1 MSVARIE
8 THTEVQIND
17 NDESLTPRGL
27 TIRSKLLLFTT
38 GIGFLILA
46 ALAITAFFLSA
57 VALRTARLDGFQ
69 SLRTSL
75 SQAINTYFAD
85 QRRDITAQAELQTV
99 RYAVTELSSGY
110 EHLIE
115 DLDAAG
121 FKVDPLFLS
130 EVRQGLHAAYEN
142 GPMADLRSLGMQVGN
157 FDEFSDL
164 SPVAAILQYVYILK
178 NPSSAGSKF
187 QANSVLDISKNEN
200 LSPDFRNAFSKTM
213 FARAMDRYHGLFE
226 TVVRRNSYYDLML
239 IDDLGNVVYT
249 FEKGWDFGTN
259 VFKGWR
265 ERSQLEKVFLGAWY
279 GSSSSGDH
287 SSGEEIVITDL
298 ERYAGAS
305 GSPMLLLSC
314 PINNRLGGRLGVV
327 VHKIA
332 SSTFTDMVTFQGRW
346 SAVGLG
352 ETGEAYIVGPDLKLR
367 TESRFVKEM
376 PEKMKSLSF
385 EPDGSAGTL
394 TSILGASLHNT
405 AVENIYSDQT
415 LSNEGEVTFF
425 DDIGRESLGVYKPL
439 GAPGLDWGLVIT
451 ISTDEAFAPAVHLTR
466 LIAFGGF
473 IILIVAILAAL
484 AFGHLLS
491 GPIVQLVNTAERI
504 GSGDLSARAP
514 ISSRDEIG
522 FLAERF
528 NYMID
533 QVEERN
539 RQVHK
544 ILQTVNEG
552 LFLMGPDFIIQ
563 PGYSKI
569 TGEIFQ
575 RKMDG
580 IYFLDLLRPAPESGL
595 KPIVSDDILL
605 ATQHYLELLLNPRIK
620 EQLIQQTNPLVEVE
634 YQILRPKGA
643 QSSKFLGFRFNRV
656 VEGGKTTQIMVTTQ
670 DLTSRIALARQI
682 KENQTKAESQI
693 EMLFGI
699 MHLDPPIL
707 GEFLNHAKSEIAGML
722 SLLEAEQFGSH
733 ADESGDERSERYL
746 LLLRKIS
753 RSIHLIKGNAAMLRL
768 SYFEDL
774 ANQLEETIA
783 SVRSNSSL
791 AGEQFLPITTS
802 LATLLDQI
810 DMTHDLISRLLSMQ
824 KVFGKGAGEGLQSD
838 FTPLVELAEEIA
850 ARNGKQVRVSLQL
863 KDGLAR
869 LPNSLREPVQMMMT
883 QLVRNAV
890 LHGIEPPSERL
901 ARRKHPVG
909 EIQICAYRL
918 IESGKKIIL
927 TVRDDG
933 RGLDY
938 DLLRRRAVQL
948 GYGSMKT
955 IEAWTPQQLIDLLFE
970 TGFTTMDRP
979 TTDGGRGVGL
989 DAVRDLTAKMG
1000 GLLNVLSNQGQFCE
1014 FRLEIPVA

>member
-1 MSVARIE
+1 MSVARTE
-8 THTEVQIND
+8 LHEVQVND
-17 NDESLTPRGL
+17 GDESLASRGL

-57 VALRTARLDGFQ
+57 VALRKARLDGFQ

-85 QRRDITAQAELQTV
+85 QRRDITAQAELQTI

-121 FKVDPLFLS
+121 FKVDPAFLS
-130 EVRQGLHAAYEN
+130 QVRQSLRDAYEQ
-142 GPMADLRSLGMQVGN
+142 GPMADLRKLGEHVGT

-164 SPVAAILQYVYILK
+164 SPAAAILQYVYILK
-178 NPSSAGSKF
+178 NPSSPGSKF
-187 QANSVLDISKNEN
+187 QQNSVSAISKNEN
-200 LSPDFRNAFSKTM
+200 LPADFRSAFSKTM

-226 TVVRRNSYYDLML
+226 TVVRRNSYFDLML

-265 ERSQLEKVFLGAWY
+265 ERSPLEKVFLGAWY
-279 GSSSSGDH
+279 GSSTSGDH
-287 SSGEEIVITDL
+287 ASGEEIVITDF

-305 GSPMLLLSC
+305 GAPMLFLSC

-332 SSTFTDMVTFQGRW
+332 STTFTDMVTFQGRW

-352 ETGEAYIVGPDLKLR
+352 ETGEAYIVGPDLRLR

-385 EPDGSAGTL
+385 EPDGSPGPL
-394 TSILGASLHNT
+394 TSILGAPLHNT
-405 AVENIYSDQT
+405 AVENIYSNQT

-425 DDIGRESLGVYKPL
+425 DDIGRESLGVYKQL
-439 GAPGLDWGLVIT
+439 GTPGLDWGLVIT
-451 ISTDEAFAPAVHLTR
+451 ISTDEAFSPAVHLTR

-569 TGEIFQ
+569 TEEIFQ
-575 RKMDG
+575 RKIDG
-580 IYFLDLLRPAPESGL
+580 ISFLDLLRPAPESGL
-595 KPIVSDDILL
+595 QPIVSDETLL

-620 EQLIQQTNPLVEVE
+620 EQLIQQTNPLSEIE
-634 YQILRPKGA
+634 YQILRAKGVYR
-643 QSSKFLGFRFNRV
+643 SKFLEFRFNRV
-656 VEGGKTTQIMVTTQ
+656 VEGGKTTQIMVTTL
-670 DLTSRIALARQI
+670 DLTSRIALAKQI
-682 KENQTKAESQI
+682 RENETKAKSQI

-707 GEFLNHAKSEIAGML
+707 AEFLNHAKSEIIRML
-722 SLLEAEQFGSH
+722 SLLEAEQYGSH
-733 ADESGDERSERYL
+733 ADESSKERSERYL
-746 LLLRKIS
+746 RLLQKIS
-753 RSIHLIKGNAAMLRL
+753 RAIHLIKGNAAMLRL

-774 ANQLEETIA
+774 ANELEEKIA
-783 SVRSNSSL
+783 AVRGNASL
-791 AGEQFLPITTS
+791 AGEQFLPITTG
-802 LATLLDQI
+802 LASLLDQI
-810 DMTHDLISRLLSMQ
+810 EMTHDLIGRLLSMQ
-824 KVFGKGAGEGLQSD
+824 KVFGKSPGDGAQTD
-838 FTPLVELAEEIA
+838 FTPLVQLAEEIA
-850 ARNGKQVRVSLQL
+850 ERNGKQVRVDLQI

-869 LPNSLREPVQMMMT
+869 LPNPLREPVQMMMT

-901 ARRKHPVG
+901 AQRKHPVG
-909 EIQICAYRL
+909 EIQIRAHRL
-918 IESGKKIIL
+918 TENHGKIIL

-933 RGLDY
+933 RGLNY

-948 GYGSMKT
+948 GYASLKT
-955 IEAWTPQQLIDLLFE
+955 IDTWTPQQLIDLLFE

-1000 GLLNVLSNQGQFCE
+1000 GLMNVLSKEGQFCE
-1014 FRLEIPVA
+1014 FRLEIPSA

>member
-1 MSVARIE
+1 MSIAPTE
-8 THTEVQIND
+8 MHSEVQFND
-17 NDESLTPRGL
+17 NDESLAPRGL

-57 VALRTARLDGFQ
+57 VALRTARLDGFK

-75 SQAINTYFAD
+75 SQAINTFFAD

-121 FKVDPLFLS
+121 FKVDPAFLS
-130 EVRQGLHAAYEN
+130 QVRSSLRAAYEE
-142 GPMADLRSLGMQVGN
+142 GPMADLRSLGMQVGT

-178 NPSSAGSKF
+178 NPSSPGYKF
-187 QANSVLDISKNEN
+187 QANSVLEISKNQN
-200 LSPDFRNAFSKTM
+200 LPPDFRSAFATTM
-213 FARAMDRYHGLFE
+213 FARAMDRYHG
-226 TVVRRNSYYDLML
+226 NSYFDLML

-265 ERSQLEKVFLGAWY
+265 ERSQLEEVFLGAWY
-279 GSSSSGDH
+279 GSSSAGDH
-287 SSGEEIVITDL
+287 TSGEEIVITDL
-298 ERYAGAS
+298 ERYPGAS
-305 GSPMLLLSC
+305 GSPMLFLSC

-352 ETGEAYIVGPDLKLR
+352 ETGEAYIVGPDLRLR

-385 EPDGSAGTL
+385 EPDGSPGPF
-394 TSILGASLHNT
+394 TSILGAPLRNT
-405 AVENIYSDQT
+405 AVENIFSDQT

-439 GAPGLDWGLVIT
+439 GAPGLDWGLVVT

-473 IILIVAILAAL
+473 VILIVAILAAL

-563 PGYSKI
+563 PGYSRI

-575 RKMDG
+575 RKIDG
-580 IYFLDLLRPAPESGL
+580 ISFLDLLRPAPESGL
-595 KPIVSDDILL
+595 QPIVSDENLL

-634 YQILRPKGA
+634 YRILRPKGTQA
-643 QSSKFLGFRFNRV
+643 CKFLGFRFNRV

-682 KENQTKAESQI
+682 KENETKAKSQI

-707 GEFLNHAKSEIAGML
+707 AEFLNHAKSEIGGML

-733 ADESGDERSERYL
+733 AAESSKERSERYL
-746 LLLRKIS
+746 RLLQKIS

-768 SYFEDL
+768 SYFENL

-783 SVRSNSSL
+783 NVRNSSAL

-802 LATLLDQI
+802 LAALLDQI
-810 DMTHDLISRLLSMQ
+810 DMTHDLIGRLLSMQ
-824 KVFGKGAGEGLQSD
+824 KVFGKGGGQGTQSD
-838 FTPLVELAEEIA
+838 FTPLVELAEEVA
-850 ARNGKQVRVSLQL
+850 ERNGKQVRVVLQI
-863 KDGLAR
+863 KDGFAR
-869 LPNSLREPVQMMMT
+869 LPNPLREPVQMMMT

-901 ARRKHPVG
+901 AQRKHPVG
-909 EIQICAYRL
+909 EIQICAHRL
-918 IESGKKIIL
+918 VENGKKIVL

-948 GYGSMKT
+948 GYGSVKT
-955 IEAWTPQQLIDLLFE
+955 VEAWKPQQLIDLLFE

-1000 GLLNVLSNQGQFCE
+1000 GMLNVLSIQGQFCE
-1014 FRLEIPVA
+1014 FRLEIPIA

>member
-1 MSVARIE
+1 MSVARTE
-8 THTEVQIND
+8 LHEVQVND
-17 NDESLTPRGL
+17 SDESLASRGL

-57 VALRTARLDGFQ
+57 VALRKARLDGFQ

-85 QRRDITAQAELQTV
+85 QRRDITAQAELQTI

-121 FKVDPLFLS
+121 FKVDPAFLS
-130 EVRQGLHAAYEN
+130 QVRQSLRDAYEQ
-142 GPMADLRSLGMQVGN
+142 GPMADLRKLGEHVGT

-178 NPSSAGSKF
+178 NPSSPGAKF
-187 QANSVLDISKNEN
+187 QENSVSDISKNEN
-200 LSPDFRNAFSKTM
+200 LPADFRSAFSKTM

-226 TVVRRNSYYDLML
+226 TVVRRNSYFDLML

-265 ERSQLEKVFLGAWY
+265 ERSPLEKVFLGAWY
-279 GSSSSGDH
+279 GSSTSGDH
-287 SSGEEIVITDL
+287 ASGEEIVITDL

-305 GSPMLLLSC
+305 GAPMLFLSC

-332 SSTFTDMVTFQGRW
+332 SNTFTDMVTFQGRW

-352 ETGEAYIVGPDLKLR
+352 ETGEAYIVGPDLRLR

-385 EPDGSAGTL
+385 EPDGSPGPL
-394 TSILGASLHNT
+394 TSILGAALHNT
-405 AVENIYSDQT
+405 AVENIYSDQM

-425 DDIGRESLGVYKPL
+425 DDIGRESLGVYKQL
-439 GAPGLDWGLVIT
+439 GTPGLDWGLVIT
-451 ISTDEAFAPAVHLTR
+451 ISTDEAFSPAVHLTR

-563 PGYSKI
+563 PGYSKV
-569 TGEIFQ
+569 TEEIFQ
-575 RKMDG
+575 RKIDG
-580 IYFLDLLRPAPESGL
+580 ISFLDLLRPAPESGL
-595 KPIVSDDILL
+595 QPIVSDETLL

-620 EQLIQQTNPLVEVE
+620 EQLIQQTNPLSEME
-634 YQILRPKGA
+634 YQILRAKGTYR
-643 QSSKFLGFRFNRV
+643 SKFLEFRFNRV
-656 VEGGKTTQIMVTTQ
+656 VEGGKTTQIMVTTL
-670 DLTSRIALARQI
+670 DLTSRIALAKQI
-682 KENQTKAESQI
+682 KENETKAKSQI

-707 GEFLNHAKSEIAGML
+707 AEFLNHAKSEIIRML
-722 SLLEAEQFGSH
+722 SLLEAEQYGSH
-733 ADESGDERSERYL
+733 VDESSKERSERYL
-746 LLLRKIS
+746 RLLQKIS
-753 RSIHLIKGNAAMLRL
+753 RAIHLIKGNAAMLRL

-774 ANQLEETIA
+774 ANELEEKIA
-783 SVRSNSSL
+783 TVRGNAAL
-791 AGEQFLPITTS
+791 AGEQFLPITTG
-802 LATLLDQI
+802 LASLLDQI
-810 DMTHDLISRLLSMQ
+810 EMTHDLIGRLLSMQ
-824 KVFGKGAGEGLQSD
+824 KVFGKSPGDGAQTD
-838 FTPLVELAEEIA
+838 FAPLVQLAEEIA
-850 ARNGKQVRVSLQL
+850 ERNGKQVRIDLQIR
-863 KDGLAR
+863 DGLAR
-869 LPNSLREPVQMMMT
+869 LPNPLREPVQMMMT

-901 ARRKHPVG
+901 AQRKHPVG
-909 EIQICAYRL
+909 EIQIRAQRL
-918 IESGKKIIL
+918 TENHGKIIL

-933 RGLDY
+933 RGLNY

-948 GYGSMKT
+948 GYASLKT
-955 IEAWTPQQLIDLLFE
+955 IDTWTPQQLIDLLFE

-1000 GLLNVLSNQGQFCE
+1000 GLMNVLSKEGQFCE
-1014 FRLEIPVA
+1014 FRLEIPSA

>member
-1 MSVARIE
+1 MSVAR
-8 THTEVQIND
+8 TEKHAEDQIND
-17 NDESLTPRGL
+17 IDESLAPRGL

-110 EHLIE
+110 EHLVE

-121 FKVDPLFLS
+121 FKVDPPFLS
-130 EVRQGLHAAYEN
+130 QVRQSLRSAYEE
-142 GPMADLRSLGMQVGN
+142 GPMANLRSLGMQVGN
-157 FDEFSDL
+157 FDQFSDL

-178 NPSSAGSKF
+178 NPSSPGFKF
-187 QANSVLDISKNEN
+187 QANSVSEITKNQN
-200 LSPDFRNAFSKTM
+200 LLPDFRSAFAKTM

-226 TVVRRNSYYDLML
+226 TVVRRNSYFDLML

-259 VFKGWR
+259 VFRGWR

-287 SSGEEIVITDL
+287 TSGEEIVITDL
-298 ERYAGAS
+298 ERYPGAS
-305 GSPMLLLSC
+305 GSPMLFLGC

-376 PEKMKSLSF
+376 PAKMKSLSF
-385 EPDGSAGTL
+385 EPDGSAGPF
-394 TSILGASLHNT
+394 TSILGAPLHNT
-405 AVENIYSDQT
+405 AVENIFSDQV

-439 GAPGLDWGLVIT
+439 GAPGLDWGLVVT
-451 ISTDEAFAPAVHLTR
+451 NSTDEAFAPAVHLTR

-473 IILIVAILAAL
+473 VILIVAILAAL

-491 GPIVQLVNTAERI
+491 GPIVQLVTTAEKI

-569 TGEIFQ
+569 TEEIFQ

-595 KPIVSDDILL
+595 QPIVSAEILV

-634 YQILRPKGA
+634 YRILRPKGA
-643 QSSKFLGFRFNRV
+643 QTSKFLVFRFNRV
-656 VEGGKTTQIMVTTQ
+656 VEGGKTTQIMVTAR
-670 DLTSRIALARQI
+670 DLTSGIALARQI
-682 KENQTKAESQI
+682 KENETKTKSQI

-707 GEFLNHAKSEIAGML
+707 AEFLNHAKSEIGGL
-722 SLLEAEQFGSH
+722 SKLLEAEQFGSH
-733 ADESGDERSERYL
+733 ADESSKERSERYL
-746 LLLRKIS
+746 RLLQKIS

-783 SVRSNSSL
+783 SVRNSSSL

-810 DMTHDLISRLLSMQ
+810 DMTHDLIGRLLSMQ
-824 KVFGKGAGEGLQSD
+824 KVFGSGAGAGVQSD
-838 FTPLVELAEEIA
+838 FTPLVELAEEVA
-850 ARNGKQVRVSLQL
+850 ERNGRQVRVSLQI
-863 KDGLAR
+863 KDGLSR
-869 LPNSLREPVQMMMT
+869 LPNPLREPIQRMLT

-901 ARRKHPVG
+901 AQRKHPVG
-909 EIQICAYRL
+909 EIQISAYRL
-918 IESGKKIIL
+918 TENEKKIIL

-970 TGFTTMDRP
+970 NGFTTMDRP

-1000 GLLNVLSNQGQFCE
+1000 GLLNVLSIQDQFCE
-1014 FRLEIPVA
+1014 FRLEIPMA

>member
-1 MSVARIE
+1 MSVTR
-8 THTEVQIND
+8 TEMHEAHVNGS
-17 NDESLTPRGL
+17 DESLASRGL

-57 VALRTARLDGFQ
+57 VALRKARLDGFQ

-75 SQAINTYFAD
+75 AQAINTYFAD
-85 QRRDITAQAELQTV
+85 QRRDITAQAELQTI

-121 FKVDPLFLS
+121 FKVDPAFLS
-130 EVRQGLHAAYEN
+130 QVRQSLRDAYER
-142 GPMADLRSLGMQVGN
+142 GPMADLRKLGEHVGS

-178 NPSSAGSKF
+178 NPSSPGSKF
-187 QANSVLDISKNEN
+187 QENSVLDISKNEN
-200 LSPDFRNAFSKTM
+200 LPADFRNAFSKTM
-213 FARAMDRYHGLFE
+213 FAKAMDRYHGLFE
-226 TVVRRNSYYDLML
+226 TVVRRNSYFDLML

-265 ERSQLEKVFLGAWY
+265 EGSPLEKVFLGAWY
-279 GSSSSGDH
+279 GSGAST
-287 SSGEEIVITDL
+287 EEIVITDL

-305 GSPMLLLSC
+305 GAPMLFLSC

-332 SSTFTDMVTFQGRW
+332 SNTFTDMVTFQGRW

-352 ETGEAYIVGPDLKLR
+352 ETGEAYIVGPDLRLR

-376 PEKMKSLSF
+376 PDKMKSLSF
-385 EPDGSAGTL
+385 EPDGSPGPL
-394 TSILGASLHNT
+394 TSILGAPLHNT
-405 AVENIYSDQT
+405 AVENIFSDKT

-439 GAPGLDWGLVIT
+439 GIPGLDWGLVIT

-491 GPIVQLVNTAERI
+491 GPIVQLVNTAEKI

-569 TGEIFQ
+569 TEDIFQ
-575 RKMDG
+575 RKIDG
-580 IYFLDLLRPAPESGL
+580 ISFLELLRPAPESGL
-595 KPIVSDDILL
+595 QPIVSEETLL

-620 EQLIQQTNPLVEVE
+620 EQLIQQTNPLSEIE
-634 YQILRPKGA
+634 YQILRGKGTYR
-643 QSSKFLGFRFNRV
+643 SKFLEFRFNRV
-656 VEGGKTTQIMVTTQ
+656 VEGGKTTQIMVTTL
-670 DLTSRIALARQI
+670 DSTSRIALAKQI
-682 KENQTKAESQI
+682 KENETRAKSQI

-707 GEFLNHAKSEIAGML
+707 SEFLNHAKSEIGRML
-722 SLLEAEQFGSH
+722 NLLEAEQYGSH
-733 ADESGDERSERYL
+733 ADESSNQRSERYL
-746 LLLRKIS
+746 LLLQKIS

-774 ANQLEETIA
+774 ADELEEKIA
-783 SVRSNSSL
+783 SVRANASL
-791 AGEQFLPITTS
+791 AGEQFLPITTG
-802 LATLLDQI
+802 LASLLDQI
-810 DMTHDLISRLLSMQ
+810 DMTHDLIGRLFSMQ
-824 KVFGKGAGEGLQSD
+824 KVFGKAPSEGVQTD
-838 FTPLVELAEEIA
+838 FLPLVQLAEEIA
-850 ARNGKQVRVSLQL
+850 QRNGKQVRVDLQI

-869 LPNSLREPVQMMMT
+869 LPNPLREPAQMMMT

-890 LHGIEPPSERL
+890 LHGIESPSERL
-901 ARRKHPVG
+901 AQRKHPVG

-918 IESGKKIIL
+918 AENEGKIIL
-927 TVRDDG
+927 AVRDDG
-933 RGLDY
+933 RGLNY

-948 GYGSMKT
+948 GYASLKT
-955 IEAWTPQQLIDLLFE
+955 IEAWTPQQLIDVLFE

-1000 GLLNVLSNQGQFCE
+1000 GLMNVFSKEGQFCE
-1014 FRLEIPVA
+1014 FRLEIPSA

>member
-1 MSVARIE
+1 MSMERTE
-8 THTEVQIND
+8 NHTEVQINES
-17 NDESLTPRGL
+17 DESWSPRGL

-85 QRRDITAQAELQTV
+85 QRRDISAQAELQTV

-121 FKVDPLFLS
+121 FKVDPSFLS
-130 EVRQGLHAAYEN
+130 QVRQSLRAAYES
-142 GPMADLRSLGMQVGN
+142 GPMANLRSLGMQVGT

-178 NPSSAGSKF
+178 NPANPGFKF
-187 QANSVLDISKNEN
+187 QDNSVLDISKNQN
-200 LSPDFRNAFSKTM
+200 LPPDFRSAFAKTM

-226 TVVRRNSYYDLML
+226 TVVRRNSYFDLML

-265 ERSQLEKVFLGAWY
+265 QRSQLEKVFLGAWY
-279 GSSSSGDH
+279 GSSSTGEH
-287 SSGEEIVITDL
+287 ASSEEIVITDL

-305 GSPMLLLSC
+305 GSPMLFLSC

-332 SSTFTDMVTFQGRW
+332 STTFTDMVTFQGRW

-352 ETGEAYIVGPDLKLR
+352 ETGEAYIVGPDMRLR
-367 TESRFVKEM
+367 TESRFAKQM

-385 EPDGSAGTL
+385 EPDGSPGPL
-394 TSILGASLHNT
+394 TSVLGAPLHNT
-405 AVENIYSDQT
+405 AVENIFSDQT

-425 DDIGRESLGVYKPL
+425 DDLGRESLGVYKPL
-439 GAPGLDWGLVIT
+439 GAPGLDWGLVVT

-473 IILIVAILAAL
+473 VILIVAILAAL

-491 GPIVQLVNTAERI
+491 GPIVQLVNTAEKI

-569 TGEIFQ
+569 TEEIFQ

-580 IYFLDLLRPAPESGL
+580 IYFLDLLRPAPESAL
-595 KPIVSDDILL
+595 QPIVSEEILL

-634 YQILRPKGA
+634 YQILQPKGA
-643 QSSKFLGFRFNRV
+643 ERSKFLGFRFNRV
-656 VEGGKTTQIMVTTQ
+656 VEGGRTTQIMVTTQ
-670 DLTSRIALARQI
+670 DLTSRISLARQI
-682 KENQTKAESQI
+682 KENQTKAQSQI

-707 GEFLNHAKSEIAGML
+707 GEFLNHAKSEIDGML

-733 ADESGDERSERYL
+733 ADESSKQRSERYL
-746 LLLRKIS
+746 RLLQKIS

-783 SVRSNSSL
+783 SVRNNASL

-802 LATLLDQI
+802 LAVLRDQI
-810 DMTHDLISRLLSMQ
+810 DMTHDLIGRLLSMQ
-824 KVFGKGAGEGLQSD
+824 KVFGKESRGDSNND
-838 FTPLVELAEEIA
+838 FTPLVELAQEIA
-850 ARNGKQVRVSLQL
+850 ERNGKQVRVNLQIT
-863 KDGLAR
+863 DGLAR
-869 LPNSLREPVQMMMT
+869 LPNPLREPIQMMMT

-901 ARRKHPVG
+901 AQRKHPVG
-909 EIQICAYRL
+909 EIQISADRMTVNQ
-918 IESGKKIIL
+918 KKIIL

-948 GYGSMKT
+948 GYGNRET
-955 IEAWTPQQLIDLLFE
+955 IQAWTPQRLIDLLFE

-1000 GLLNVLSNQGQFCE
+1000 GFLNVLSNQGQFCE
-1014 FRLEIPVA
+1014 FRLEIPIA

>member
-1 MSVARIE
+1 MSVARTE
-8 THTEVQIND
+8 LHEVQVND
-17 NDESLTPRGL
+17 SDESLASRGL

-57 VALRTARLDGFQ
+57 VALRKARLDGFQ

-85 QRRDITAQAELQTV
+85 QRRDITAQAELQTI

-121 FKVDPLFLS
+121 FKVDPAFLS
-130 EVRQGLHAAYEN
+130 QVRQSLRDAYEQA
-142 GPMADLRSLGMQVGN
+142 PMADLRKLGEHVGT

-178 NPSSAGSKF
+178 NPSSPGSKF
-187 QANSVLDISKNEN
+187 QENSVSDISKNEN
-200 LSPDFRNAFSKTM
+200 LPADFRSAFAKTM

-226 TVVRRNSYYDLML
+226 TVVRRNSYFDLML

-265 ERSQLEKVFLGAWY
+265 EHSPLEKVFLGAWY
-279 GSSSSGDH
+279 GSSTSGDH
-287 SSGEEIVITDL
+287 ASGEEIVITDL

-305 GSPMLLLSC
+305 GAPMLFLSC

-332 SSTFTDMVTFQGRW
+332 SNTFTDMVTFQGRW

-352 ETGEAYIVGPDLKLR
+352 ETGEAYIVGPDLRLR

-385 EPDGSAGTL
+385 EPDGSPGPL
-394 TSILGASLHNT
+394 TSILGAPLHNT

-425 DDIGRESLGVYKPL
+425 DDIGRESLGVYKQL
-439 GAPGLDWGLVIT
+439 GTPGLDWGLVIT
-451 ISTDEAFAPAVHLTR
+451 ISTDEAFSPAVHLTR

-563 PGYSKI
+563 PGYSKV
-569 TGEIFQ
+569 TEEIFQ
-575 RKMDG
+575 RKIDG
-580 IYFLDLLRPAPESGL
+580 ISFLDLLRPAPESGL
-595 KPIVSDDILL
+595 QPIVSDETLL

-620 EQLIQQTNPLVEVE
+620 EQLIQQTNPLSEIE
-634 YQILRPKGA
+634 YQILRAKGA
-643 QSSKFLGFRFNRV
+643 YRSKFLEFRFNRV
-656 VEGGKTTQIMVTTQ
+656 VEGGKTTQIMVTTL
-670 DLTSRIALARQI
+670 DLTSRIALAKQI
-682 KENQTKAESQI
+682 KENETKAKSQI

-707 GEFLNHAKSEIAGML
+707 AEFLNHAKSEIIRML
-722 SLLEAEQFGSH
+722 SLLEAEQYGSH
-733 ADESGDERSERYL
+733 VDESSKERSERYL
-746 LLLRKIS
+746 RLLQKIS
-753 RSIHLIKGNAAMLRL
+753 RAIHLIKGNAAMLRL

-774 ANQLEETIA
+774 ANELEEKIA
-783 SVRSNSSL
+783 TVRGNASL
-791 AGEQFLPITTS
+791 AGEQFLPITTG
-802 LATLLDQI
+802 LASLLDQI
-810 DMTHDLISRLLSMQ
+810 EMTHDLIGRLLSMQ
-824 KVFGKGAGEGLQSD
+824 KVFGKSPGDGAQTD
-838 FTPLVELAEEIA
+838 FTPLVQLAEEIA
-850 ARNGKQVRVSLQL
+850 ERNGKQVRVDLQVR
-863 KDGLAR
+863 DGLAR
-869 LPNSLREPVQMMMT
+869 LPNPLREPVQMMMT

-901 ARRKHPVG
+901 AQRKHPVG
-909 EIQICAYRL
+909 EIQIRAQRL
-918 IESGKKIIL
+918 TENHAKIIL

-933 RGLDY
+933 RGLNY

-948 GYGSMKT
+948 GYASLKT
-955 IEAWTPQQLIDLLFE
+955 IDTWTPQQLIDLLFE

-1000 GLLNVLSNQGQFCE
+1000 GLMNVLSKEGQFCE
-1014 FRLEIPVA
+1014 FRLEIPGA